1 MTFASMRMES
11 CNNGIRFDASAREP
25 NNDRY
30 GFWLEA
36 PRNIPTRSV
45 SEGQKIPLDPSLTL
59 RVGMKATRPYV
70 SSWECQE
77 TLNVSLNRQARC
89 KQQRRAHSGVTLLE
103 LLIALGV
110 LSVLMIVAWSLFDN
124 LQKAEERSGGLAR
137 RVQLLRQSRAWLVAD
152 MDQLESSKSERIASL
167 NPPVVPQ
174 FNGDP
179 TGFVASITTSLNPLP
194 FLQGAFASSDEL
206 EEVEGAE
213 LSVFDTEEQRQVNQ
227 ARESIWPADKLN
239 VEYRL
244 EPESPLDNS
253 ASALGVEEDILF
265 RLVRREFL
273 HGEASNASGS
283 NGMPPNTNTT
293 AAADRQ
299 LTIRDLYRQ
308 TDETLELGSAA
319 LREKELTG
327 FSKASFR
334 YFNGRAWQEDWNSRE
349 EGGPPHA
356 IALQFDFP
364 SRAVARRSKEQSRS
378 ADETEI
384 EEDGNESQNN
394 TIDTL
399 LAQQPKATRETED
412 ADEFLIAT
420 ATSEMTIVVAT
431 HSGTMKR
438 ANDPGASPSIEQ
450 RR

>member
-1 MTFASMRMES
+1 MTFAFMRMES
-11 CNNGIRFDASAREP
+11 CNSETKFSTSARFSYR
-25 NNDRY
+25 DR
-30 GFWLEA
+30 
-36 PRNIPTRSV
+36 
-45 SEGQKIPLDPSLTL
+45 
-59 RVGMKATRPYV
+59 
-70 SSWECQE
+70 C
-77 TLNVSLNRQARC
+77 
-89 KQQRRAHSGVTLLE
+89 GVTLLE

-152 MDQLESSKSERIASL
+152 MDQLETAKGERIASL
-167 NPPVVPQ
+167 NPPMVPQ

-194 FLQGAFASSDEL
+194 FLQGAFASSDEM
-206 EEVEGAE
+206 EDVEGAE

-283 NGMPPNTNTT
+283 NGMPPNVNST
-293 AAADRQ
+293 ATAADRQ

-308 TDETLELGSAA
+308 TDDTLELGSAA

-334 YFNGRAWQEDWNSRE
+334 YFDGRAWQEDWNSRE

-364 SRAVARRSKEQSRS
+364 SRAAARRSKEQSRS
-378 ADETEI
+378 AVETEI
-384 EEDGNESQNN
+384 EEDTGEAQNN

-412 ADEFLIAT
+412 ADEFLVAT
-420 ATSEMTIVVAT
+420 ATSELTIVVAT
-431 HSGTMKR
+431 HSGPAKR
-438 ANDPGASPSIEQ
+438 ANDPGTAPSIEQ

>member
-11 CNNGIRFDASAREP
+11 CNSETKFSTSARFSYR
-25 NNDRY
+25 DR
-30 GFWLEA
+30 
-36 PRNIPTRSV
+36 
-45 SEGQKIPLDPSLTL
+45 
-59 RVGMKATRPYV
+59 
-70 SSWECQE
+70 C
-77 TLNVSLNRQARC
+77 
-89 KQQRRAHSGVTLLE
+89 GVTLLE

-110 LSVLMIVAWSLFDN
+110 LSVLMMVAWSLFDN

-152 MDQLESSKSERIASL
+152 MDQLETAKGERIASL
-167 NPPVVPQ
+167 NPPMVPQ

-194 FLQGAFASSDEL
+194 FLQGAFASSDEM
-206 EEVEGAE
+206 EDVEGAE

-283 NGMPPNTNTT
+283 NGMPPNVNST
-293 AAADRQ
+293 ATAADRQ

-308 TDETLELGSAA
+308 TDDTLELGSAA

-334 YFNGRAWQEDWNSRE
+334 YFDGRAWQEDWNSRE

-364 SRAVARRSKEQSRS
+364 SRAAARRSKEQTRS
-378 ADETEI
+378 AVETEI
-384 EEDGNESQNN
+384 EEDTGESQNN

-412 ADEFLIAT
+412 ADEFLVAT
-420 ATSEMTIVVAT
+420 ATSELTIVVAT
-431 HSGTMKR
+431 HSGPAKR
-438 ANDPGASPSIEQ
+438 ANDPGTAPSIEQ

>member
-1 MTFASMRMES
+1 MES
-11 CNNGIRFDASAREP
+11 CNSETKFSTSARFSYR
-25 NNDRY
+25 DR
-30 GFWLEA
+30 F
-36 PRNIPTRSV
+36 
-45 SEGQKIPLDPSLTL
+45 
-59 RVGMKATRPYV
+59 
-70 SSWECQE
+70 
-77 TLNVSLNRQARC
+77 
-89 KQQRRAHSGVTLLE
+89 GVTLLE

-124 LQKAEERSGGLAR
+124 LQKAEDRSGGLAR

-152 MDQLESSKSERIASL
+152 MDQLETAKGERIASL

-194 FLQGAFASSDEL
+194 FLQGAFASSDEM
-206 EEVEGAE
+206 EDVEGAE

-244 EPESPLDNS
+244 EPESPMYNS

-273 HGEASNASGS
+273 HGEANNASGS
-283 NGMPPNTNTT
+283 NGMPPNSNTT

-364 SRAVARRSKEQSRS
+364 SRAAARRSKEQSRS
-378 ADETEI
+378 AVETEI
-384 EEDGNESQNN
+384 EEDTGESQNN

-431 HSGTMKR
+431 HSGPVKR
-438 ANDPGASPSIEQ
+438 ASDPGTAPSIEQ

>member
-1 MTFASMRMES
+1 MTFAFMRMES
-11 CNNGIRFDASAREP
+11 CNSETKFSTSAQFSYR
-25 NNDRY
+25 DR
-30 GFWLEA
+30 
-36 PRNIPTRSV
+36 
-45 SEGQKIPLDPSLTL
+45 
-59 RVGMKATRPYV
+59 
-70 SSWECQE
+70 C
-77 TLNVSLNRQARC
+77 
-89 KQQRRAHSGVTLLE
+89 GVTLLE

-110 LSVLMIVAWSLFDN
+110 LSVLMMVAWSLFDN

-152 MDQLESSKSERIASL
+152 MDQLETAKGERIASL
-167 NPPVVPQ
+167 NPPMVPQ

-194 FLQGAFASSDEL
+194 FLQGAFASSDEM
-206 EEVEGAE
+206 EDVEGAE

-283 NGMPPNTNTT
+283 NGMPPNVNST
-293 AAADRQ
+293 ATAADRQ

-308 TDETLELGSAA
+308 TDDTLELGSAA

-334 YFNGRAWQEDWNSRE
+334 YFDGRAWQEDWNSRE

-364 SRAVARRSKEQSRS
+364 SRAAARRSKEQSRS
-378 ADETEI
+378 AVETEI
-384 EEDGNESQNN
+384 EEDTGESQNN

-412 ADEFLIAT
+412 ADEFLVAT
-420 ATSEMTIVVAT
+420 ATSELTIVVAT
-431 HSGTMKR
+431 HSGPAKR
-438 ANDPGASPSIEQ
+438 ANDPGTAPSIEQ

>member
-1 MTFASMRMES
+1 ME
-11 CNNGIRFDASAREP
+11 D
-25 NNDRY
+25 
-30 GFWLEA
+30 
-36 PRNIPTRSV
+36 
-45 SEGQKIPLDPSLTL
+45 
-59 RVGMKATRPYV
+59 
-70 SSWECQE
+70 
-77 TLNVSLNRQARC
+77 
-89 KQQRRAHSGVTLLE
+89 
-103 LLIALGV
+103 
-110 LSVLMIVAWSLFDN
+110 
-124 LQKAEERSGGLAR
+124 
-137 RVQLLRQSRAWLVAD
+137 
-152 MDQLESSKSERIASL
+152 
-167 NPPVVPQ
+167 
-174 FNGDP
+174 
-179 TGFVASITTSLNPLP
+179 
-194 FLQGAFASSDEL
+194 
-206 EEVEGAE
+206 VEGAE

-244 EPESPLDNS
+244 EPESPMYNS

-273 HGEASNASGS
+273 HGEANNASGS
-283 NGMPPNTNTT
+283 NGMPPNSNTT

-334 YFNGRAWQEDWNSRE
+334 YFDGRAWQEDWNSRE

-364 SRAVARRSKEQSRS
+364 SRAAARRSKEQSRS
-378 ADETEI
+378 AVETEI
-384 EEDGNESQNN
+384 EEDTGESQNN

-412 ADEFLIAT
+412 ADEFLVAT
-420 ATSEMTIVVAT
+420 ATSELTIVVAT
-431 HSGTMKR
+431 HSGPAKR
-438 ANDPGASPSIEQ
+438 ANDPGTAPSIEQ

>member
-1 MTFASMRMES
+1 MTFAFMRMES
-11 CNNGIRFDASAREP
+11 CNSETKFSTSAQFSYR
-25 NNDRY
+25 DR
-30 GFWLEA
+30 
-36 PRNIPTRSV
+36 
-45 SEGQKIPLDPSLTL
+45 
-59 RVGMKATRPYV
+59 
-70 SSWECQE
+70 C
-77 TLNVSLNRQARC
+77 
-89 KQQRRAHSGVTLLE
+89 GVTLLE

-124 LQKAEERSGGLAR
+124 LQKAEDRSGGLAR

-152 MDQLESSKSERIASL
+152 MDQLETAKGERIASL

-194 FLQGAFASSDEL
+194 FLQGAFASSDEM
-206 EEVEGAE
+206 EDVEGAE

-244 EPESPLDNS
+244 EPESPMYNS

-283 NGMPPNTNTT
+283 NGIPPNVNST
-293 AAADRQ
+293 ATAADRQ

-308 TDETLELGSAA
+308 TDDTLELGSAA

-334 YFNGRAWQEDWNSRE
+334 YFDGRAWQEDWNSRE

-364 SRAVARRSKEQSRS
+364 SRAAARRSKEQSRS
-378 ADETEI
+378 AVETEI
-384 EEDGNESQNN
+384 EEDTGESQNN

-431 HSGTMKR
+431 HSGPAKR
-438 ANDPGASPSIEQ
+438 ANDPGTAPSIEQ

>member
-1 MTFASMRMES
+1 MTFAFMRMES
-11 CNNGIRFDASAREP
+11 CNSETKFSTSAQFSYR
-25 NNDRY
+25 DR
-30 GFWLEA
+30 
-36 PRNIPTRSV
+36 
-45 SEGQKIPLDPSLTL
+45 
-59 RVGMKATRPYV
+59 
-70 SSWECQE
+70 C
-77 TLNVSLNRQARC
+77 
-89 KQQRRAHSGVTLLE
+89 GVTLLE

-110 LSVLMIVAWSLFDN
+110 LSVLMMVAWSLFDN

-152 MDQLESSKSERIASL
+152 MDQLETAKGERIASL
-167 NPPVVPQ
+167 NPPMVPQ

-194 FLQGAFASSDEL
+194 FLQGAFASSDEM
-206 EEVEGAE
+206 EDVEGAE

-283 NGMPPNTNTT
+283 NGMPPNVNST
-293 AAADRQ
+293 ATATAADRQ

-308 TDETLELGSAA
+308 TDDTLELGSAA

-334 YFNGRAWQEDWNSRE
+334 YFDGRAWQEDWNSRE

-364 SRAVARRSKEQSRS
+364 SRAAARRSKEQSRS
-378 ADETEI
+378 AVETEI
-384 EEDGNESQNN
+384 EEDTGESQNN

-412 ADEFLIAT
+412 ADEFLVAT
-420 ATSEMTIVVAT
+420 ATSELTIVVAT
-431 HSGTMKR
+431 HSGPAKR
-438 ANDPGASPSIEQ
+438 ANDPGTAPSIEQ

>member
-1 MTFASMRMES
+1 MTFAFMRMES
-11 CNNGIRFDASAREP
+11 CNSETKFSTSAQFSYR
-25 NNDRY
+25 DR
-30 GFWLEA
+30 
-36 PRNIPTRSV
+36 
-45 SEGQKIPLDPSLTL
+45 
-59 RVGMKATRPYV
+59 
-70 SSWECQE
+70 C
-77 TLNVSLNRQARC
+77 
-89 KQQRRAHSGVTLLE
+89 GVTLLE

-137 RVQLLRQSRAWLVAD
+137 RVQQLRQSRAWLVAD
-152 MDQLESSKSERIASL
+152 MDQLETAKGERIASL
-167 NPPVVPQ
+167 NPPMVPQ

-194 FLQGAFASSDEL
+194 FLQGAFASSDEM
-206 EEVEGAE
+206 EDVEGAE

-244 EPESPLDNS
+244 EPESPMDNS

-283 NGMPPNTNTT
+283 NGMPPNSNTT

-364 SRAVARRSKEQSRS
+364 SRAAARRSKEQSRS
-378 ADETEI
+378 AVETEI
-384 EEDGNESQNN
+384 EEDTGESQNN

-399 LAQQPKATRETED
+399 LAQQPKATLETED
-412 ADEFLIAT
+412 ADAFLIAT

-431 HSGTMKR
+431 HSGPVKR
-438 ANDPGASPSIEQ
+438 ASDPGTAPSIEQ

>member
-11 CNNGIRFDASAREP
+11 CNSETKFSTSARFSYR
-25 NNDRY
+25 DR
-30 GFWLEA
+30 
-36 PRNIPTRSV
+36 
-45 SEGQKIPLDPSLTL
+45 
-59 RVGMKATRPYV
+59 
-70 SSWECQE
+70 C
-77 TLNVSLNRQARC
+77 
-89 KQQRRAHSGVTLLE
+89 GVTLLE

-152 MDQLESSKSERIASL
+152 MDQLETAKSERIASL

-194 FLQGAFASSDEL
+194 FLQGAFASSDEM

-227 ARESIWPADKLN
+227 ARESIWPTDKLN

-244 EPESPLDNS
+244 EPESPMGNS

-273 HGEASNASGS
+273 HGEASNPTGS
-283 NGMPPNTNTT
+283 NGMPQNTNTT

-334 YFNGRAWQEDWNSRE
+334 YFDGRAWREYWNSRE

-364 SRAVARRSKEQSRS
+364 SRAAARRSKEQSRS
-378 ADETEI
+378 AVETEI
-384 EEDGNESQNN
+384 EEDTGESQNN

-431 HSGTMKR
+431 HSGPAKR
-438 ANDPGASPSIEQ
+438 ANDLNAPPSIEQ

>member
-11 CNNGIRFDASAREP
+11 CNSETKFSTSARFSYR
-25 NNDRY
+25 DR
-30 GFWLEA
+30 
-36 PRNIPTRSV
+36 
-45 SEGQKIPLDPSLTL
+45 
-59 RVGMKATRPYV
+59 
-70 SSWECQE
+70 C
-77 TLNVSLNRQARC
+77 
-89 KQQRRAHSGVTLLE
+89 GVTLLE

-152 MDQLESSKSERIASL
+152 MDQLETAKGERIASL

-194 FLQGAFASSDEL
+194 FLQGAFASSDEM
-206 EEVEGAE
+206 EDVEGAE

-244 EPESPLDNS
+244 EPESPMDNS

-273 HGEASNASGS
+273 HGEANNASGS
-283 NGMPPNTNTT
+283 NGMSPNVNST
-293 AAADRQ
+293 ATAADRQ

-308 TDETLELGSAA
+308 TDDTLELGSAA

-364 SRAVARRSKEQSRS
+364 SRAAARRSKEQTRS
-378 ADETEI
+378 AVETEI
-384 EEDGNESQNN
+384 EEDTGESQNN

-431 HSGTMKR
+431 HSGPVKR
-438 ANDPGASPSIEQ
+438 ASDPGTAPSIE
-450 RR
+450 RRR

>member
-11 CNNGIRFDASAREP
+11 CNSETKFSTSARFSYR
-25 NNDRY
+25 DR
-30 GFWLEA
+30 F
-36 PRNIPTRSV
+36 
-45 SEGQKIPLDPSLTL
+45 
-59 RVGMKATRPYV
+59 
-70 SSWECQE
+70 
-77 TLNVSLNRQARC
+77 
-89 KQQRRAHSGVTLLE
+89 GVTLLE

-152 MDQLESSKSERIASL
+152 MDQLETAKGERIASL

-194 FLQGAFASSDEL
+194 FLQGAFASSDEM
-206 EEVEGAE
+206 EDVEGAE

-244 EPESPLDNS
+244 EPESPMDNS

-273 HGEASNASGS
+273 HGEANNASGS
-283 NGMPPNTNTT
+283 NGMSPNVNST
-293 AAADRQ
+293 ATAADRQ

-308 TDETLELGSAA
+308 TDDTLELGSAA

-364 SRAVARRSKEQSRS
+364 SRAAARRSKEQSRS
-378 ADETEI
+378 AVETEI
-384 EEDGNESQNN
+384 EEDTGESQNN

-412 ADEFLIAT
+412 ADEFLVAT
-420 ATSEMTIVVAT
+420 ATSELTIVVAT
-431 HSGTMKR
+431 HSGPAKR
-438 ANDPGASPSIEQ
+438 ANDPGTAPSIEQ

>member
-11 CNNGIRFDASAREP
+11 CNSETKFSTSARFSYR
-25 NNDRY
+25 DR
-30 GFWLEA
+30 F
-36 PRNIPTRSV
+36 
-45 SEGQKIPLDPSLTL
+45 
-59 RVGMKATRPYV
+59 
-70 SSWECQE
+70 
-77 TLNVSLNRQARC
+77 
-89 KQQRRAHSGVTLLE
+89 GVTLLE

-110 LSVLMIVAWSLFDN
+110 LSVLMMVAWSLFDN

-152 MDQLESSKSERIASL
+152 MDQLETAKGERIASL
-167 NPPVVPQ
+167 NPPMVPQ

-194 FLQGAFASSDEL
+194 FLQGAFASSDEM
-206 EEVEGAE
+206 EDVEGAE

-283 NGMPPNTNTT
+283 NGIPPNANST
-293 AAADRQ
+293 ATAADRQ

-308 TDETLELGSAA
+308 TDDTLELGSAA

-334 YFNGRAWQEDWNSRE
+334 YFDGRAWQEDWNSRE

-364 SRAVARRSKEQSRS
+364 SRAAARRSKEQSRS
-378 ADETEI
+378 AVETEI
-384 EEDGNESQNN
+384 EEDTGESQNN

-412 ADEFLIAT
+412 ADEFLVAT
-420 ATSEMTIVVAT
+420 ATSELTIVVAT
-431 HSGTMKR
+431 HSGPAKR
-438 ANDPGASPSIEQ
+438 ANDPGTAPSIEQ

>member
-1 MTFASMRMES
+1 M
-11 CNNGIRFDASAREP
+11 
-25 NNDRY
+25 
-30 GFWLEA
+30 
-36 PRNIPTRSV
+36 
-45 SEGQKIPLDPSLTL
+45 
-59 RVGMKATRPYV
+59 
-70 SSWECQE
+70 
-77 TLNVSLNRQARC
+77 
-89 KQQRRAHSGVTLLE
+89 LE

-124 LQKAEERSGGLAR
+124 LQRAEERSGGLAR

-152 MDQLESSKSERIASL
+152 MDQLESAKGERIASL

-194 FLQGAFASSDEL
+194 FLQGAFVASDEMQDP
-206 EEVEGAE
+206 EDVE

-244 EPESPLDNS
+244 EPESPMDNS
-253 ASALGVEEDILF
+253 ASALGLEDDILF

-273 HGEASNASGS
+273 HEEASNPSGA
-283 NGMPPNTNTT
+283 NGVSPNVNST

-334 YFNGRAWQEDWNSRE
+334 YFDGRAWQEDWNSRE

-364 SRAVARRSKEQSRS
+364 SRAAARRSKDQSLS
-378 ADETEI
+378 QGASEI
-384 EEDGNESQNN
+384 EEDTGESQNN

-412 ADEFLIAT
+412 ADEFLIAS

-431 HSGTMKR
+431 HSGPAKR
-438 ANDPGASPSIEQ
+438 ASDPNAAPSIEQ

>member
-1 MTFASMRMES
+1 
-11 CNNGIRFDASAREP
+11 
-25 NNDRY
+25 
-30 GFWLEA
+30 
-36 PRNIPTRSV
+36 
-45 SEGQKIPLDPSLTL
+45 
-59 RVGMKATRPYV
+59 
-70 SSWECQE
+70 
-77 TLNVSLNRQARC
+77 
-89 KQQRRAHSGVTLLE
+89 VTLLE

-110 LSVLMIVAWSLFDN
+110 LSVLMMVAWSLFDN

-152 MDQLESSKSERIASL
+152 MDQLETAKGERIASL

-194 FLQGAFASSDEL
+194 FLQGAFATSDEM
-206 EEVEGAE
+206 EDVEGAE

-253 ASALGVEEDILF
+253 ASALVSEEDILF

-283 NGMPPNTNTT
+283 NGMQPNTNTT

-327 FSKASFR
+327 FSRASFR

-364 SRAVARRSKEQSRS
+364 SRSAARRSKEQSRS
-378 ADETEI
+378 AVETEI

-399 LAQQPKATRETED
+399 LAQQPKAARETED
-412 ADEFLIAT
+412 ADEFLLAT

-431 HSGTMKR
+431 HSGPAKR
-438 ANDPGASPSIEQ
+438 ANDPNAPPSIEQ

>member
-11 CNNGIRFDASAREP
+11 CNSETEFSTSARFSYR
-25 NNDRY
+25 DR
-30 GFWLEA
+30 
-36 PRNIPTRSV
+36 
-45 SEGQKIPLDPSLTL
+45 
-59 RVGMKATRPYV
+59 
-70 SSWECQE
+70 C
-77 TLNVSLNRQARC
+77 
-89 KQQRRAHSGVTLLE
+89 GVTLLE

-152 MDQLESSKSERIASL
+152 MDQLETAKGERIASL

-194 FLQGAFASSDEL
+194 FLQGAFASSDEM
-206 EEVEGAE
+206 EDVEGAE

-244 EPESPLDNS
+244 EPESPMDNS

-273 HGEASNASGS
+273 HGEANNASGS
-283 NGMPPNTNTT
+283 NGMSPNVNST
-293 AAADRQ
+293 ATAADRQ

-364 SRAVARRSKEQSRS
+364 SRAAARRSKEQSRS
-378 ADETEI
+378 AVETEI
-384 EEDGNESQNN
+384 EEDTGESQNN

-431 HSGTMKR
+431 HSGPAKR
-438 ANDPGASPSIEQ
+438 ASDPGTAPSIEQ

>member
-11 CNNGIRFDASAREP
+11 CNSETKFSTSARFSYR
-25 NNDRY
+25 DR
-30 GFWLEA
+30 
-36 PRNIPTRSV
+36 
-45 SEGQKIPLDPSLTL
+45 
-59 RVGMKATRPYV
+59 
-70 SSWECQE
+70 C
-77 TLNVSLNRQARC
+77 
-89 KQQRRAHSGVTLLE
+89 GVTLLE

-110 LSVLMIVAWSLFDN
+110 LSVLMMVAWSLFDN

-152 MDQLESSKSERIASL
+152 MDQLETAKGERIASL
-167 NPPVVPQ
+167 NPPMVPQ

-194 FLQGAFASSDEL
+194 FLQGAFASSDEM
-206 EEVEGAE
+206 EDVEGAE
-213 LSVFDTEEQRQVNQ
+213 LSLFDTEEQRQVNQ

-283 NGMPPNTNTT
+283 NGMPPNVNST
-293 AAADRQ
+293 ATAADRQ

-308 TDETLELGSAA
+308 TDDTLELGSAA

-334 YFNGRAWQEDWNSRE
+334 YFDGRAWQEDWNSRE

-364 SRAVARRSKEQSRS
+364 SRAAARRSKEQSRS
-378 ADETEI
+378 AVETEI
-384 EEDGNESQNN
+384 EEDTGESQNN

-412 ADEFLIAT
+412 ADEFLVAT
-420 ATSEMTIVVAT
+420 ATSELTIVVAT
-431 HSGTMKR
+431 HSGPAKR
-438 ANDPGASPSIEQ
+438 ANDPGTAPSIEQ

>member
-1 MTFASMRMES
+1 MES
-11 CNNGIRFDASAREP
+11 CNSETKFSTSARFSYR
-25 NNDRY
+25 DR
-30 GFWLEA
+30 F
-36 PRNIPTRSV
+36 
-45 SEGQKIPLDPSLTL
+45 
-59 RVGMKATRPYV
+59 
-70 SSWECQE
+70 
-77 TLNVSLNRQARC
+77 
-89 KQQRRAHSGVTLLE
+89 GVTLLE

-152 MDQLESSKSERIASL
+152 MDQLETAKGERIASL
-167 NPPVVPQ
+167 NPPMVPQ

-194 FLQGAFASSDEL
+194 FLQGAFASSDEM
-206 EEVEGAE
+206 EDVEGAE

-244 EPESPLDNS
+244 EPESPMYNS

-273 HGEASNASGS
+273 HGEANNASGS
-283 NGMPPNTNTT
+283 NGMPPNSNTT

-364 SRAVARRSKEQSRS
+364 SRAAARRSKEQSRS
-378 ADETEI
+378 AVETEI
-384 EEDGNESQNN
+384 EEDTGESQNN

-431 HSGTMKR
+431 HSGPVKR
-438 ANDPGASPSIEQ
+438 ASDPGTAPSIEQ

>member
-1 MTFASMRMES
+1 MES
-11 CNNGIRFDASAREP
+11 CNSETKFSTSARFSYR
-25 NNDRY
+25 DR
-30 GFWLEA
+30 F
-36 PRNIPTRSV
+36 
-45 SEGQKIPLDPSLTL
+45 
-59 RVGMKATRPYV
+59 
-70 SSWECQE
+70 
-77 TLNVSLNRQARC
+77 
-89 KQQRRAHSGVTLLE
+89 GVTLLE

-110 LSVLMIVAWSLFDN
+110 LSVLMMVAWSLFDN
-124 LQKAEERSGGLAR
+124 LQKAEDRSGGLAR

-152 MDQLESSKSERIASL
+152 MDQLETAKGERIASL

-194 FLQGAFASSDEL
+194 FLQGAFASSDEM
-206 EEVEGAE
+206 EDVEGAE

-244 EPESPLDNS
+244 EPESPMYNS

-273 HGEASNASGS
+273 HGEANNASGS
-283 NGMPPNTNTT
+283 NGMPPNSNTT

-364 SRAVARRSKEQSRS
+364 SRAAARRSKEQSRS
-378 ADETEI
+378 AVETEI
-384 EEDGNESQNN
+384 EEDTGESQNN

-431 HSGTMKR
+431 HSGPVKR
-438 ANDPGASPSIEQ
+438 ASDPGTAPSIEQ

>member
-1 MTFASMRMES
+1 MTFAFMRMES
-11 CNNGIRFDASAREP
+11 CNHETNF
-25 NNDRY
+25 
-30 GFWLEA
+30 
-36 PRNIPTRSV
+36 SV
-45 SEGQKIPLDPSLTL
+45 SD
-59 RVGMKATRPYV
+59 
-70 SSWECQE
+70 
-77 TLNVSLNRQARC
+77 RC
-89 KQQRRAHSGVTLLE
+89 SFRDRCGVTLLE

-152 MDQLESSKSERIASL
+152 MDQLESAKGERIASL

-174 FNGDP
+174 FNGDS

-194 FLQGAFASSDEL
+194 FLQGAFVSSDEM
-206 EEVEGAE
+206 EVVEGAE

-244 EPESPLDNS
+244 EPESPMQNS
-253 ASALGVEEDILF
+253 ASALGLEEDILF

-273 HGEASNASGS
+273 HGEVSNPSGA
-283 NGMPPNTNTT
+283 NGMSPNTNAT

-327 FSKASFR
+327 FSNASFR

-364 SRAVARRSKEQSRS
+364 SRAAARRSKEQSRS
-378 ADETEI
+378 AVETEI
-384 EEDGNESQNN
+384 EEDTGESQNN

-399 LAQQPKATRETED
+399 LAQQPKATLETED
-412 ADEFLIAT
+412 ADEFLMAT
-420 ATSEMTIVVAT
+420 ATSEMSIVVAT
-431 HSGTMKR
+431 HSGPAR
-438 ANDPGASPSIEQ
+438 PASDPNASLSIE
-450 RR
+450 RRR

>member
-1 MTFASMRMES
+1 MTFAFMRMES
-11 CNNGIRFDASAREP
+11 CNSETKFSTSAQFSYR
-25 NNDRY
+25 DR
-30 GFWLEA
+30 
-36 PRNIPTRSV
+36 
-45 SEGQKIPLDPSLTL
+45 
-59 RVGMKATRPYV
+59 
-70 SSWECQE
+70 C
-77 TLNVSLNRQARC
+77 
-89 KQQRRAHSGVTLLE
+89 GVTLLE

-110 LSVLMIVAWSLFDN
+110 LSVLMMVAWSLFDN

-152 MDQLESSKSERIASL
+152 MDQLETAKGERIASL
-167 NPPVVPQ
+167 NPPMVPQ

-194 FLQGAFASSDEL
+194 FLQGAFASSDEM
-206 EEVEGAE
+206 EDVEGAE

-283 NGMPPNTNTT
+283 NGIPPNVNST
-293 AAADRQ
+293 ATAADRQ

-308 TDETLELGSAA
+308 TDDTLELGSAA

-334 YFNGRAWQEDWNSRE
+334 YFDGRAWQEDWNSRE

-364 SRAVARRSKEQSRS
+364 SRAAARRSKEQSRS
-378 ADETEI
+378 AVETEI
-384 EEDGNESQNN
+384 EEDTGESQNN

-412 ADEFLIAT
+412 ADEFLVAT
-420 ATSEMTIVVAT
+420 ATSELTIVVAT
-431 HSGTMKR
+431 HSGPAKR
-438 ANDPGASPSIEQ
+438 ANDPGTAPSIEQ

>member
-1 MTFASMRMES
+1 MTFAFMRMES
-11 CNNGIRFDASAREP
+11 CNSETKFSTSAQFSYR
-25 NNDRY
+25 DR
-30 GFWLEA
+30 
-36 PRNIPTRSV
+36 
-45 SEGQKIPLDPSLTL
+45 
-59 RVGMKATRPYV
+59 
-70 SSWECQE
+70 C
-77 TLNVSLNRQARC
+77 
-89 KQQRRAHSGVTLLE
+89 GVTLLE

-152 MDQLESSKSERIASL
+152 MDQLETAKGERIASL

-194 FLQGAFASSDEL
+194 FLQGAFASSDEM
-206 EEVEGAE
+206 EDVEGAE

-244 EPESPLDNS
+244 EPESPMDNS

-283 NGMPPNTNTT
+283 NGMPPNSNTT

-334 YFNGRAWQEDWNSRE
+334 YFDGRSWQEDWNSRE

-364 SRAVARRSKEQSRS
+364 SRAAARRSKEQSRS
-378 ADETEI
+378 AVETEI
-384 EEDGNESQNN
+384 EEDTGESQNN

-412 ADEFLIAT
+412 ADEFLVAT
-420 ATSEMTIVVAT
+420 ATSELTIVVAT
-431 HSGTMKR
+431 HSGPAKR
-438 ANDPGASPSIEQ
+438 ANDPGTAPSIEQ

>member
-11 CNNGIRFDASAREP
+11 CNSETKFSTSARFSYR
-25 NNDRY
+25 DR
-30 GFWLEA
+30 
-36 PRNIPTRSV
+36 
-45 SEGQKIPLDPSLTL
+45 
-59 RVGMKATRPYV
+59 
-70 SSWECQE
+70 C
-77 TLNVSLNRQARC
+77 
-89 KQQRRAHSGVTLLE
+89 GVTLLE

-152 MDQLESSKSERIASL
+152 MDQLETAKGERIASL

-194 FLQGAFASSDEL
+194 FLQGAFASSDEM
-206 EEVEGAE
+206 EDVEGAE

-244 EPESPLDNS
+244 EPESPMDNS

-273 HGEASNASGS
+273 HGEANNASGS
-283 NGMPPNTNTT
+283 NGMPPNSNTT

-364 SRAVARRSKEQSRS
+364 SRAAARRSKEQSRS
-378 ADETEI
+378 AVETEI
-384 EEDGNESQNN
+384 EEDTGESQNN

-431 HSGTMKR
+431 HSGPVKR
-438 ANDPGASPSIEQ
+438 ASDPGTAPSIEQ

>member
-11 CNNGIRFDASAREP
+11 CNSETKFSTSARFSYR
-25 NNDRY
+25 DR
-30 GFWLEA
+30 F
-36 PRNIPTRSV
+36 
-45 SEGQKIPLDPSLTL
+45 
-59 RVGMKATRPYV
+59 
-70 SSWECQE
+70 
-77 TLNVSLNRQARC
+77 
-89 KQQRRAHSGVTLLE
+89 GVTLLE

-124 LQKAEERSGGLAR
+124 LQKAEDRSGGLAR

-152 MDQLESSKSERIASL
+152 MDQLETAKGERIASL

-194 FLQGAFASSDEL
+194 FLQGAFASSDEM
-206 EEVEGAE
+206 EDVEGAE

-244 EPESPLDNS
+244 EPESPMYNS

-273 HGEASNASGS
+273 RGEANNASGS
-283 NGMPPNTNTT
+283 NGMPPNSNTT

-334 YFNGRAWQEDWNSRE
+334 YFDGRAWQEDWNSRE

-364 SRAVARRSKEQSRS
+364 SRAAARRSKEQSRS
-378 ADETEI
+378 AVETEI
-384 EEDGNESQNN
+384 EEDTGESQNN

-431 HSGTMKR
+431 HSGPVKR
-438 ANDPGASPSIEQ
+438 ASDPGTAPSIEQ

>member
-11 CNNGIRFDASAREP
+11 CNSETKFSTSARFSYR
-25 NNDRY
+25 DR
-30 GFWLEA
+30 F
-36 PRNIPTRSV
+36 
-45 SEGQKIPLDPSLTL
+45 
-59 RVGMKATRPYV
+59 
-70 SSWECQE
+70 
-77 TLNVSLNRQARC
+77 
-89 KQQRRAHSGVTLLE
+89 GVTLLE

-110 LSVLMIVAWSLFDN
+110 LSVLMMVAWSLFDN
-124 LQKAEERSGGLAR
+124 LQKAEDRSGGLAR

-152 MDQLESSKSERIASL
+152 MDQLETAKGERIASL

-194 FLQGAFASSDEL
+194 FLQGAFASSDEM
-206 EEVEGAE
+206 EDVEGAE

-244 EPESPLDNS
+244 EPESPMYNS

-273 HGEASNASGS
+273 HGEANNASGS
-283 NGMPPNTNTT
+283 NGMPPNSNTT

-364 SRAVARRSKEQSRS
+364 SRAAARRSKEQSRS
-378 ADETEI
+378 AVETEI
-384 EEDGNESQNN
+384 EEDTGESQNN

-431 HSGTMKR
+431 HSGPVKR
-438 ANDPGASPSIEQ
+438 ASDPGTAPSIEQ

>member
-11 CNNGIRFDASAREP
+11 CNSETKFSTSARFSYR
-25 NNDRY
+25 DR
-30 GFWLEA
+30 
-36 PRNIPTRSV
+36 
-45 SEGQKIPLDPSLTL
+45 
-59 RVGMKATRPYV
+59 
-70 SSWECQE
+70 C
-77 TLNVSLNRQARC
+77 
-89 KQQRRAHSGVTLLE
+89 GVTLLE

-152 MDQLESSKSERIASL
+152 MDQLETAKGERIASL
-167 NPPVVPQ
+167 NPPMVPQ

-194 FLQGAFASSDEL
+194 FLQGAFASSDEM
-206 EEVEGAE
+206 EDVEGAE

-283 NGMPPNTNTT
+283 NGMPPNVNST
-293 AAADRQ
+293 ATAADRQ

-308 TDETLELGSAA
+308 TDDTLELGSAA

-334 YFNGRAWQEDWNSRE
+334 YFDGRAWQEDWNSRE

-364 SRAVARRSKEQSRS
+364 SRAAARRSKEQSRS
-378 ADETEI
+378 AVETEI
-384 EEDGNESQNN
+384 EEDTGESQNN

-412 ADEFLIAT
+412 ADEFLVAT
-420 ATSEMTIVVAT
+420 ATSELTIVVAT
-431 HSGTMKR
+431 HSGPAKR
-438 ANDPGASPSIEQ
+438 ANDPGTAPSIEQ

>member
-11 CNNGIRFDASAREP
+11 CNSETKFSTSAQFSYR
-25 NNDRY
+25 DR
-30 GFWLEA
+30 
-36 PRNIPTRSV
+36 
-45 SEGQKIPLDPSLTL
+45 
-59 RVGMKATRPYV
+59 
-70 SSWECQE
+70 C
-77 TLNVSLNRQARC
+77 
-89 KQQRRAHSGVTLLE
+89 GVTLLE

-110 LSVLMIVAWSLFDN
+110 LSVLMMVAWSLFDN

-152 MDQLESSKSERIASL
+152 MDQLETAKGERIASL

-194 FLQGAFASSDEL
+194 FLQGAFASSDEM
-206 EEVEGAE
+206 EDVEGAE

-283 NGMPPNTNTT
+283 NGMPPNVNST
-293 AAADRQ
+293 ATATAADRQ

-308 TDETLELGSAA
+308 TDDTLELGSAA

-334 YFNGRAWQEDWNSRE
+334 YFDGRAWQEDWNSRE

-364 SRAVARRSKEQSRS
+364 SRAAARRSKEQSRS
-378 ADETEI
+378 AVETEI
-384 EEDGNESQNN
+384 EEDTGESQNN

-412 ADEFLIAT
+412 ADEFLVAT
-420 ATSEMTIVVAT
+420 ATSELTIVVAT
-431 HSGTMKR
+431 HSGPAKR
-438 ANDPGASPSIEQ
+438 ANDPGTAPSIEQ

>member
-1 MTFASMRMES
+1 MES
-11 CNNGIRFDASAREP
+11 CNSETKFSTSARFSYR
-25 NNDRY
+25 DR
-30 GFWLEA
+30 F
-36 PRNIPTRSV
+36 
-45 SEGQKIPLDPSLTL
+45 
-59 RVGMKATRPYV
+59 
-70 SSWECQE
+70 
-77 TLNVSLNRQARC
+77 
-89 KQQRRAHSGVTLLE
+89 GVTLLE

-110 LSVLMIVAWSLFDN
+110 LSVLMMVAWSLFDN

-152 MDQLESSKSERIASL
+152 MDQLETAKGERIASL
-167 NPPVVPQ
+167 NPPMVPQ

-194 FLQGAFASSDEL
+194 FLQGAFASSDEM
-206 EEVEGAE
+206 EDVEGAE

-283 NGMPPNTNTT
+283 NGIPPNANST
-293 AAADRQ
+293 ATAADRQ

-308 TDETLELGSAA
+308 TDDTLELGSAA

-334 YFNGRAWQEDWNSRE
+334 YFDGRAWQEDWNSRE

-364 SRAVARRSKEQSRS
+364 SRAAARRSKEQSRS
-378 ADETEI
+378 AVETEI
-384 EEDGNESQNN
+384 EEDTGESQNN

-412 ADEFLIAT
+412 ADEFLVAT
-420 ATSEMTIVVAT
+420 ATSELTIVVAT
-431 HSGTMKR
+431 HSGPAKR
-438 ANDPGASPSIEQ
+438 ANDPGTAPSIEQ

>member
-1 MTFASMRMES
+1 MES
-11 CNNGIRFDASAREP
+11 CNSETKFSTSARFSYR
-25 NNDRY
+25 DR
-30 GFWLEA
+30 F
-36 PRNIPTRSV
+36 
-45 SEGQKIPLDPSLTL
+45 
-59 RVGMKATRPYV
+59 
-70 SSWECQE
+70 
-77 TLNVSLNRQARC
+77 
-89 KQQRRAHSGVTLLE
+89 GVTLLE

-152 MDQLESSKSERIASL
+152 MDQLETAKGERIASL

-194 FLQGAFASSDEL
+194 FLQGAFASSDEM
-206 EEVEGAE
+206 EDVEGAE

-244 EPESPLDNS
+244 EPESPMDNS

-273 HGEASNASGS
+273 HGEANNASGS
-283 NGMPPNTNTT
+283 NGMSPNVNST
-293 AAADRQ
+293 ATAADRQ

-308 TDETLELGSAA
+308 TDDTLELGSAA

-364 SRAVARRSKEQSRS
+364 SRAAARRSKEQSRS
-378 ADETEI
+378 AVETEI
-384 EEDGNESQNN
+384 EEDTGESQNN

-412 ADEFLIAT
+412 ADEFLVAT
-420 ATSEMTIVVAT
+420 ATSELTIVVAT
-431 HSGTMKR
+431 HSGPAKR
-438 ANDPGASPSIEQ
+438 ANDPGTAPSIEQ

>member
-1 MTFASMRMES
+1 MES
-11 CNNGIRFDASAREP
+11 CNSETKFSTSARFSYR
-25 NNDRY
+25 DR
-30 GFWLEA
+30 F
-36 PRNIPTRSV
+36 
-45 SEGQKIPLDPSLTL
+45 
-59 RVGMKATRPYV
+59 
-70 SSWECQE
+70 
-77 TLNVSLNRQARC
+77 
-89 KQQRRAHSGVTLLE
+89 GVTLLE

-124 LQKAEERSGGLAR
+124 LQKAEDRSGGLAR

-152 MDQLESSKSERIASL
+152 MDQLETAKGERIASL

-194 FLQGAFASSDEL
+194 FLQGAFASSDEM
-206 EEVEGAE
+206 EDVEGAE

-244 EPESPLDNS
+244 EPESPMYNS

-273 HGEASNASGS
+273 HGEANNASGS
-283 NGMPPNTNTT
+283 NGMPPNSNTT

-334 YFNGRAWQEDWNSRE
+334 YFDGRAWQEDWNSRE

-364 SRAVARRSKEQSRS
+364 SRAAARRSKEQSRS
-378 ADETEI
+378 AVETEI
-384 EEDGNESQNN
+384 EEDTGESQNN

-431 HSGTMKR
+431 HSGPVKR
-438 ANDPGASPSIEQ
+438 ASDPGTAPSIEQ

>member
-1 MTFASMRMES
+1 MTFAFMRMES
-11 CNNGIRFDASAREP
+11 CNSETKFSTSAQFSYR
-25 NNDRY
+25 DR
-30 GFWLEA
+30 
-36 PRNIPTRSV
+36 
-45 SEGQKIPLDPSLTL
+45 
-59 RVGMKATRPYV
+59 
-70 SSWECQE
+70 C
-77 TLNVSLNRQARC
+77 
-89 KQQRRAHSGVTLLE
+89 GVTLLE

-110 LSVLMIVAWSLFDN
+110 LSVLMMVAWSLFDN

-152 MDQLESSKSERIASL
+152 MDQLETAKGERIASL
-167 NPPVVPQ
+167 NPPMVPQ

-194 FLQGAFASSDEL
+194 FLQGAFASSDEM
-206 EEVEGAE
+206 EDVEGAE

-283 NGMPPNTNTT
+283 NGMPPNVNST
-293 AAADRQ
+293 ATAADRQ

-308 TDETLELGSAA
+308 TDDTLELGSAA
-319 LREKELTG
+319 VREKELTG

-334 YFNGRAWQEDWNSRE
+334 YFDGRAWQEDWNSRE

-364 SRAVARRSKEQSRS
+364 SRAAARRSKEQSRS
-378 ADETEI
+378 AVETEI
-384 EEDGNESQNN
+384 EEDTGESQNN

-412 ADEFLIAT
+412 ADEFLVAT
-420 ATSEMTIVVAT
+420 ATSELTIVVAT
-431 HSGTMKR
+431 HSGPAKR
-438 ANDPGASPSIEQ
+438 ANDPGTAPSIEQ

>member
-1 MTFASMRMES
+1 MTFAFMRMES
-11 CNNGIRFDASAREP
+11 CNSETKFSTSAQFSYR
-25 NNDRY
+25 DR
-30 GFWLEA
+30 
-36 PRNIPTRSV
+36 
-45 SEGQKIPLDPSLTL
+45 
-59 RVGMKATRPYV
+59 
-70 SSWECQE
+70 C
-77 TLNVSLNRQARC
+77 
-89 KQQRRAHSGVTLLE
+89 GVTLLE

-110 LSVLMIVAWSLFDN
+110 LSVLMMVAWSLFDN

-152 MDQLESSKSERIASL
+152 MDQLETAKGERIASL
-167 NPPVVPQ
+167 NPPMVPQ

-194 FLQGAFASSDEL
+194 FLQGAFASSDEM
-206 EEVEGAE
+206 EDVEGAE

-283 NGMPPNTNTT
+283 NGMPPNVNST
-293 AAADRQ
+293 ATAADRQ

-308 TDETLELGSAA
+308 TDDTLELGSAA

-334 YFNGRAWQEDWNSRE
+334 YFDGRAWQEDWNSRE

-364 SRAVARRSKEQSRS
+364 SRAAARRSKEQTRS
-378 ADETEI
+378 AVETEI
-384 EEDGNESQNN
+384 EEDTGESQNN

-412 ADEFLIAT
+412 ADEFLVAT
-420 ATSEMTIVVAT
+420 ATSELTIVVAT
-431 HSGTMKR
+431 HSGPAKR
-438 ANDPGASPSIEQ
+438 ANDPGTAPSIEQ

>member
-1 MTFASMRMES
+1 MTFAFMRMES
-11 CNNGIRFDASAREP
+11 CNSETKFSTSAQFSYR
-25 NNDRY
+25 DR
-30 GFWLEA
+30 
-36 PRNIPTRSV
+36 
-45 SEGQKIPLDPSLTL
+45 
-59 RVGMKATRPYV
+59 
-70 SSWECQE
+70 C
-77 TLNVSLNRQARC
+77 
-89 KQQRRAHSGVTLLE
+89 GVTLLE

-124 LQKAEERSGGLAR
+124 LQKAEDRSGGLAR

-152 MDQLESSKSERIASL
+152 MDQLETAKGERIASL

-194 FLQGAFASSDEL
+194 FLQGAFASSDEM
-206 EEVEGAE
+206 EDVEGAE

-244 EPESPLDNS
+244 EPESPMYNS

-273 HGEASNASGS
+273 HGEANNASGS
-283 NGMPPNTNTT
+283 NGMPPNSNTT

-364 SRAVARRSKEQSRS
+364 SRAAARRSKEQSRS
-378 ADETEI
+378 AVETEI
-384 EEDGNESQNN
+384 EEDTGESQNN

-431 HSGTMKR
+431 HSGPVKR
-438 ANDPGASPSIEQ
+438 ASDPGTAPSIEQ

>member
-1 MTFASMRMES
+1 
-11 CNNGIRFDASAREP
+11 
-25 NNDRY
+25 
-30 GFWLEA
+30 
-36 PRNIPTRSV
+36 
-45 SEGQKIPLDPSLTL
+45 
-59 RVGMKATRPYV
+59 
-70 SSWECQE
+70 
-77 TLNVSLNRQARC
+77 
-89 KQQRRAHSGVTLLE
+89 VTLLE

-110 LSVLMIVAWSLFDN
+110 LSVLMMVAWSLFDN

-152 MDQLESSKSERIASL
+152 MDQLETAKGERIASL
-167 NPPVVPQ
+167 NPPMVPQ

-194 FLQGAFASSDEL
+194 FLQGAFASSDEM
-206 EEVEGAE
+206 EDVEGAE

-283 NGMPPNTNTT
+283 NGIPPNGNST
-293 AAADRQ
+293 ATAADRQ

-308 TDETLELGSAA
+308 TDDTLELGSAA

-334 YFNGRAWQEDWNSRE
+334 YFDGRAWQEDWNSRE

-364 SRAVARRSKEQSRS
+364 SRAAARRSKEQSRS
-378 ADETEI
+378 AVETEI
-384 EEDGNESQNN
+384 EEDTGESQNN

-412 ADEFLIAT
+412 ADEFLVAT
-420 ATSEMTIVVAT
+420 ATSELTIVVAT
-431 HSGTMKR
+431 HSGPAKR
-438 ANDPGASPSIEQ
+438 ANDPGTAPSIEQ

>member
-1 MTFASMRMES
+1 MES
-11 CNNGIRFDASAREP
+11 CNSETKFSTSAQFSYR
-25 NNDRY
+25 DR
-30 GFWLEA
+30 
-36 PRNIPTRSV
+36 
-45 SEGQKIPLDPSLTL
+45 
-59 RVGMKATRPYV
+59 
-70 SSWECQE
+70 C
-77 TLNVSLNRQARC
+77 
-89 KQQRRAHSGVTLLE
+89 GVTLLE

-137 RVQLLRQSRAWLVAD
+137 RVQQLRQSRAWLVAD
-152 MDQLESSKSERIASL
+152 MDQLETAKGERIASL
-167 NPPVVPQ
+167 NPPMVPQ

-194 FLQGAFASSDEL
+194 FLQGAFASSDEM
-206 EEVEGAE
+206 EDVEGAE

-244 EPESPLDNS
+244 EPESPMDNS

-283 NGMPPNTNTT
+283 NGMPPNSNTT

-364 SRAVARRSKEQSRS
+364 SRAAARRSKEQSRS
-378 ADETEI
+378 AVETEI
-384 EEDGNESQNN
+384 EEDTGESQNN

-399 LAQQPKATRETED
+399 LAQQPKATLETED
-412 ADEFLIAT
+412 ADAFLIAT

-431 HSGTMKR
+431 HSGPVKR
-438 ANDPGASPSIEQ
+438 ASDPGTAPSIEQ

>member
-11 CNNGIRFDASAREP
+11 CNSETKFSTSARFSYR
-25 NNDRY
+25 DR
-30 GFWLEA
+30 
-36 PRNIPTRSV
+36 
-45 SEGQKIPLDPSLTL
+45 
-59 RVGMKATRPYV
+59 
-70 SSWECQE
+70 C
-77 TLNVSLNRQARC
+77 
-89 KQQRRAHSGVTLLE
+89 GVTLLE

-152 MDQLESSKSERIASL
+152 MDQLETAKGERIASL

-194 FLQGAFASSDEL
+194 FLQGAFASSDEM
-206 EEVEGAE
+206 EDVEGAE

-244 EPESPLDNS
+244 EPESPMDNS

-283 NGMPPNTNTT
+283 NGMPPNVNST
-293 AAADRQ
+293 ATAADRQ

-308 TDETLELGSAA
+308 TDDTLELGSAA

-334 YFNGRAWQEDWNSRE
+334 YFDGRAWQEDWNSRE

-364 SRAVARRSKEQSRS
+364 SRAAARRSKEQSRS
-378 ADETEI
+378 AVETEI
-384 EEDGNESQNN
+384 EEDTGESQNN

-420 ATSEMTIVVAT
+420 ATSELTIVVAT
-431 HSGTMKR
+431 HSGPVKR
-438 ANDPGASPSIEQ
+438 ASDPGTAPSIEQ

>member
-1 MTFASMRMES
+1 MES
-11 CNNGIRFDASAREP
+11 CNSETKFSTSARFSYR
-25 NNDRY
+25 DR
-30 GFWLEA
+30 
-36 PRNIPTRSV
+36 
-45 SEGQKIPLDPSLTL
+45 
-59 RVGMKATRPYV
+59 
-70 SSWECQE
+70 C
-77 TLNVSLNRQARC
+77 
-89 KQQRRAHSGVTLLE
+89 GVTLLE

-137 RVQLLRQSRAWLVAD
+137 RVQQLRQSRAWLVAD
-152 MDQLESSKSERIASL
+152 MDQLETAKGERIASL

-194 FLQGAFASSDEL
+194 FLQGAFASSDEM
-206 EEVEGAE
+206 EDVEGAE

-244 EPESPLDNS
+244 EPESPMDNS

-283 NGMPPNTNTT
+283 NGMPPNSNTT

-364 SRAVARRSKEQSRS
+364 SRAAARRSKEQSRS
-378 ADETEI
+378 AVETEI
-384 EEDGNESQNN
+384 EEDTGESQNN

-431 HSGTMKR
+431 HSGPVKR
-438 ANDPGASPSIEQ
+438 ASDPGTAPSIEQ

>member
-11 CNNGIRFDASAREP
+11 CNSETKFSTSARFSYR
-25 NNDRY
+25 DR
-30 GFWLEA
+30 F
-36 PRNIPTRSV
+36 
-45 SEGQKIPLDPSLTL
+45 
-59 RVGMKATRPYV
+59 
-70 SSWECQE
+70 
-77 TLNVSLNRQARC
+77 
-89 KQQRRAHSGVTLLE
+89 GVTLLE

-124 LQKAEERSGGLAR
+124 LQKAEDRSGGLAR

-152 MDQLESSKSERIASL
+152 MDQLETAKGERIASL

-194 FLQGAFASSDEL
+194 FLQGAFASSDEM
-206 EEVEGAE
+206 EDVEGAE

-244 EPESPLDNS
+244 EPESPMYNS

-273 HGEASNASGS
+273 HGEANNASGS
-283 NGMPPNTNTT
+283 NGMPPNSNTT

-334 YFNGRAWQEDWNSRE
+334 YFDGRAWQEDWNSRE

-364 SRAVARRSKEQSRS
+364 SRAAARRSKEQSRS
-378 ADETEI
+378 AVETEI
-384 EEDGNESQNN
+384 EEDTGESQNN

-431 HSGTMKR
+431 HSGPVKR
-438 ANDPGASPSIEQ
+438 ASDPGTAPSIEQ

>member
-11 CNNGIRFDASAREP
+11 CNSETKFSTSARFSYR
-25 NNDRY
+25 DR
-30 GFWLEA
+30 F
-36 PRNIPTRSV
+36 
-45 SEGQKIPLDPSLTL
+45 
-59 RVGMKATRPYV
+59 
-70 SSWECQE
+70 
-77 TLNVSLNRQARC
+77 
-89 KQQRRAHSGVTLLE
+89 GVTLLE

-124 LQKAEERSGGLAR
+124 LQKAEDRSGGLAR

-152 MDQLESSKSERIASL
+152 MDQLETAKGERIASL

-194 FLQGAFASSDEL
+194 FLQGAFASSDEM
-206 EEVEGAE
+206 EDVEGAE

-244 EPESPLDNS
+244 EPESPMYNS

-273 HGEASNASGS
+273 HGEANNASGS
-283 NGMPPNTNTT
+283 NGMPPNSNTT

-364 SRAVARRSKEQSRS
+364 SRAAARRSKEQSRS
-378 ADETEI
+378 AVETEI
-384 EEDGNESQNN
+384 EEDTGESQNN

-431 HSGTMKR
+431 HSGPVKR
-438 ANDPGASPSIEQ
+438 ASDPGTAPSIEQ

>member
-1 MTFASMRMES
+1 MTFAFMRMES
-11 CNNGIRFDASAREP
+11 CNSETKFSTSARFSYR
-25 NNDRY
+25 DR
-30 GFWLEA
+30 
-36 PRNIPTRSV
+36 
-45 SEGQKIPLDPSLTL
+45 
-59 RVGMKATRPYV
+59 
-70 SSWECQE
+70 C
-77 TLNVSLNRQARC
+77 
-89 KQQRRAHSGVTLLE
+89 GVTLLE

-110 LSVLMIVAWSLFDN
+110 LSVLMMVAWSLFDN

-152 MDQLESSKSERIASL
+152 MDQLETAKGERIASL
-167 NPPVVPQ
+167 NPPMVPQ

-194 FLQGAFASSDEL
+194 FLQGAFASSDEM
-206 EEVEGAE
+206 EDVEGAE

-283 NGMPPNTNTT
+283 NGMPPNVNST
-293 AAADRQ
+293 ATAADRQ

-308 TDETLELGSAA
+308 TDDTLELGSAA

-334 YFNGRAWQEDWNSRE
+334 YFDGRAWQEDWNSRE

-364 SRAVARRSKEQSRS
+364 SRAAARRSKEQTRS
-378 ADETEI
+378 AVETEI
-384 EEDGNESQNN
+384 EEDTGESQNN

-412 ADEFLIAT
+412 ADEFLVAT
-420 ATSEMTIVVAT
+420 ATSELTIVVAT
-431 HSGTMKR
+431 HSGPAKR
-438 ANDPGASPSIEQ
+438 ANDPGTAPSIEQ

>member
-1 MTFASMRMES
+1 MTFAFMRMES
-11 CNNGIRFDASAREP
+11 CNSETKFSTSAQFSYR
-25 NNDRY
+25 DR
-30 GFWLEA
+30 
-36 PRNIPTRSV
+36 
-45 SEGQKIPLDPSLTL
+45 
-59 RVGMKATRPYV
+59 
-70 SSWECQE
+70 C
-77 TLNVSLNRQARC
+77 
-89 KQQRRAHSGVTLLE
+89 GVTLLE

-110 LSVLMIVAWSLFDN
+110 LSVLMMVAWSLFDN

-152 MDQLESSKSERIASL
+152 MDQLETAKGERIASL
-167 NPPVVPQ
+167 NPPMVPQ

-194 FLQGAFASSDEL
+194 FLQGAFASSDEM
-206 EEVEGAE
+206 EDVEGAE

-283 NGMPPNTNTT
+283 NGIPPNANST
-293 AAADRQ
+293 ATAADRQ

-308 TDETLELGSAA
+308 TDDTLELGSAA

-334 YFNGRAWQEDWNSRE
+334 YFDGRAWQEDWNSRE

-364 SRAVARRSKEQSRS
+364 SRAAARRSKEQSRS
-378 ADETEI
+378 AVETEI
-384 EEDGNESQNN
+384 EEDTGESQNN

-412 ADEFLIAT
+412 ADEFLVAT
-420 ATSEMTIVVAT
+420 ATSELTIVVAT
-431 HSGTMKR
+431 HSGPAKR
-438 ANDPGASPSIEQ
+438 ANDPGTAPSIEQ